1 MNLPASF
8 SVEHVERYRHI
19 IQEWLEVSCHYDL
32 LLWLQGEMQH
42 YLPHE
47 IMLAAWGDF
56 EADVVCHDVVSAL
69 LEVRSENSDAR
80 ALLPLLQGLF
90 RRWLQL
96 DRVPYALG
104 SGEYGFL
111 MEERVLQ
118 CPLGGALQGMHSML
132 VHGISD
138 KRWQHDCLYVMFSS
152 SRNIS
157 PSSMDVIGILLPY
170 IDAAFGR
177 IDPPP
182 RNNRGTWVPLNPE
195 EYGFSPREIAVMEW
209 IRMGKTVSETA
220 AILEVSTFTVKN
232 CLLDLFQKLRAA
244 DRSQVMQTAEQISP
258 NKK

>member
-1 MNLPASF
+1 MNLPPSF

-32 LLWLQGEMQH
+32 LLWLQGEMQY

-56 EADVVCHDVVSAL
+56 DADAVRHDVVSAL

-80 ALLPLLQGLF
+80 TLLPLLQGLF
-90 RRWLQL
+90 RRWVQVGK
-96 DRVPYALG
+96 VPYALG

-132 VHGISD
+132 IHGISD
-138 KRWQHDCLYVMFSS
+138 KRGQHDCLYVMFSS

-157 PSSMDVIGILLPY
+157 PSSMDLIGILLPY

-177 IDPPP
+177 IEPPL
-182 RNNRGTWVPLNPE
+182 RNNGRVLVPFIE
-195 EYGFSPREIAVMEW
+195 EAPLPWA
-209 IRMGKTVSETA
+209 ETA
-220 AILEVSTFTVKN
+220 S
-232 CLLDLFQKLRAA
+232 
-244 DRSQVMQTAEQISP
+244 DRTC
-258 NKK
+258 

>member
-1 MNLPASF
+1 MNLSLSS

-56 EADVVCHDVVSAL
+56 DADAVCHDVVSAL

-80 ALLPLLQGLF
+80 ALRPLLQGLF
-90 RRWLQL
+90 HRWVQL
-96 DRVPYALG
+96 GKVPYALG

-132 VHGISD
+132 IHGISD
-138 KRWQHDCLYVMFSS
+138 KRGQHDCLYVMFSS

-177 IDPPP
+177 IEPPP
-182 RNNRGTWVPLNPE
+182 RNNRCALVPLNPE
-195 EYGFSPREIAVMEW
+195 AYGFSPREIAVIEW
-209 IRMGKTVSETA
+209 TRMGKTVSETA
-220 AILEVSTFTVKN
+220 AILEVSIFTVKN
-232 CLLDLFQKLRAA
+232 SLLDLFQKLHAA
-244 DRSQVMQTAEQISP
+244 DHSQVIPTAGKTSP
-258 NKK
+258 NNK